1 MDDEI
6 VKRITRAVK
15 SSTTKKDIE
24 RLRQNSNIVPAIV
37 KILRGAVNQKTAIEV
52 INKIPRQEFNESV
65 SQIVRKNIPIS
76 APIKN
81 EIVSRISSPL
91 LPPKPLPP
99 NPLLPP
105 KPILPPKPLLPPPR
119 NNSKMIGPKPNDKP
133 GYVFTTRNGKTGSNM
148 IGPNT
153 NVKPGYVFTTRN
165 GKTGS
170 NMIGPGNWTRAL
182 ISKTS
187 PPKENWRNALI
198 GKTTTQTGRP
208 APNTGNWRSAL
219 KGAPIPQ
226 NQKRAINYAGGIPRA
241 INEIQTLPGGASEVA
256 RTAEA
261 LRLTNG
267 NATEAIEAHG
277 VTPAAINSV
286 RKLGGGSP
294 LLVAAKQTPLV
305 LEGLNTLSSVKKLR
319 RSKMKTPR
327 IAELNRV
334 INAVRKKK
342 LISLVAHDVT
352 KTGKI
357 HENNRRLK
365 KYYKKVIKANILR
378 TPLAKIAKNAA
389 KKRVM
394 HGSRM

>member
-1 MDDEI
+1 
-6 VKRITRAVK
+6 
-15 SSTTKKDIE
+15 
-24 RLRQNSNIVPAIV
+24 
-37 KILRGAVNQKTAIEV
+37 
-52 INKIPRQEFNESV
+52 
-65 SQIVRKNIPIS
+65 
-76 APIKN
+76 
-81 EIVSRISSPL
+81 
-91 LPPKPLPP
+91 
-99 NPLLPP
+99 
-105 KPILPPKPLLPPPR
+105 
-119 NNSKMIGPKPNDKP
+119 MIGPKPNDKP